1 MACIPF
7 GTQTKKSKYI
17 TLLHRYIWVVLCMGA
32 AVFGGEAGFRHHGK
46 GGLVARV
53 CRVVKVRDAQCCAI
67 FWTFATTHLVSCMAS
82 PGKNS
87 GLEIIP
93 VSSIQKF

>member
-7 GTQTKKSKYI
+7 DTQTKKSKYI

-46 GGLVARV
+46 GGLVERV
-53 CRVVKVRDAQCCAI
+53 RRVVKARDARCCAN
-67 FWTFATTHLVSCMAS
+67 FWTFATTHSFNVARLDRE
-82 PGKNS
+82 
-87 GLEIIP
+87 LEIKAEEAMVKLIN
-93 VSSIQKF
+93 